1 MHVQRERCSTCIYRP
16 GNLMRLQ
23 PGRVAS
29 MQRDSDSDDLLDGGA
44 IVCHQT
50 LQGAQAVC
58 RGYFDHGHSLPLR
71 LAVAWG
77 VVEWVDCA

>member
-16 GNLMRLQ
+16 GNLMQLR

-29 MQRDSDSDDLLDGGA
+29 MQREADGAGLDGGS
-44 IVCHQT
+44 IICHQT
-50 LQGAQAVC
+50 LGGAEAVC

-71 LAVAWG
+71 VAVAFG